1 MYKYV
6 FIKGTLEKVK
16 VGQSTYE
23 NLVQEGY
30 KFYSSPE
37 DAYNSR
43 ILERPFNEIKFKP
56 NPNPFNSH
64 MSNKD
69 RGKFS

>member
-1 MYKYV
+1 MHKYV

-23 NLVQEGY
+23 NYVQKGL

-37 DAYNSR
+37 EAYNSR
-43 ILERPFNEIKFKP
+43 ILERPFNKEIKFKP
-56 NPNPFNSH
+56 RTFNDH
-64 MSNKD
+64 KSNND
-69 RGKFS
+69 RGKYS